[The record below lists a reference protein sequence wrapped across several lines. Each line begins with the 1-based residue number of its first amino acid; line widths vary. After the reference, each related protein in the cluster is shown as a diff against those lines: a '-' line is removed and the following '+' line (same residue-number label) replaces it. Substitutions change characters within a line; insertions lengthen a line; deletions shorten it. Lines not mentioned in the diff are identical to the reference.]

1 MADFTFGRKLLFLAK
16 NAFLPYKHP
25 KIAKGLVF
33 ILEKDTF
40 LFAQLF
46 PVVARTWLEL
56 RRMPQMENLENQ
68 PFFVVS
74 LDDLWEP
81 FSPPL
86 VQSAMVLWFYGK
98 QQEDKGGWEEDT
110 GQGWRQ
116 CHVVF
121 LAILGKFF
129 VLRREWEPPFH

>member
-1 MADFTFGRKLLFLAK
+1 
-16 NAFLPYKHP
+16 
-25 KIAKGLVF
+25 
-33 ILEKDTF
+33 
-40 LFAQLF
+40 
-46 PVVARTWLEL
+46 
-56 RRMPQMENLENQ
+56 MENLENQ

-110 GQGWRQ
+110 EQGWRQ
-116 CHVVF
+116 CHVDF
-121 LAILGKFF
+121 LAAPGKVFVFRRNLIHYSFVVKLTILTCNLTFIIFPIKKLMSDWKNWL
-129 VLRREWEPPFH
+129 VIEKLISD